1 MNCSGLLV
9 AGYWLLVAGC
19 GLLVTGCWLL
29 VTGYWESVH
38 GVVELL
44 ESSNNKQKKD
54 RCRFALSFGKIETP
68 KAYHDSTLEVHFLV
82 RLW

>member
-1 MNCSGLLV
+1 LLV
-9 AGYWLLVAGC
+9 ASCWLRVTGYWLLVAGC
-19 GLLVTGCWLL
+19 WLL
-29 VTGYWESVH
+29 VAGYWESVH

-44 ESSNNKQKKD
+44 ESSNNNQKKD

-82 RLW
+82 QLW